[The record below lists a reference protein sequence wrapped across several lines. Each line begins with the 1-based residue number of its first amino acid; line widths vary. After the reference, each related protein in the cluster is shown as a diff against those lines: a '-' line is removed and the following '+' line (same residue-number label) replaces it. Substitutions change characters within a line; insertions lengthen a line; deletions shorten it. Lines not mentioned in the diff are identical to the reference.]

1 MPLRQPE
8 TAIEGH
14 AADSTKRALPAE
26 EEACNDLRDR
36 LLQMAD
42 PTRNQGINA
51 LAEGVRVRTQYENQ
65 CIALGFPAVDK
76 LLEKKP

>member
-8 TAIEGH
+8 TAIDSD
-14 AADSTKRALPAE
+14 AADSSKRATPE
-26 EEACNDLRDR
+26 EEACNGLRDR
-36 LLQMAD
+36 ILQMAD

-51 LAEGVRVRTQYENQ
+51 LAEGVRVWTQYESQ